1 MSNEKLLQSLTD
13 LVERYAKY
21 GSFIEKASE
30 QAEKFSEVV
39 VLRVVEDNQTKM
51 RELEGEVGPLLEQ
64 AKTAR
69 GDLQTERDKIQA
81 DVSDSQL
88 ALEELQL
95 RAAIGELDDEAFEEQ
110 SSEVKS
116 VVESADATIT
126 SLDKDLGELG
136 LLLARWQEV
145 GNAGESEGTTS
156 TATPEGATPEWAER
170 EEVTPEAVVSESE
183 GAPSEVEPE
192 GPVSVGEVE
201 LDEPE
206 SERVR
211 GLLVVHEGTPQ
222 EQSLPM
228 EGERF
233 TVGRGRKNDFQIKDD
248 SKVSRRHTTF
258 LDEEGVFLIRDGV
271 EQASGGWKTSANGTQ
286 VNGQLVTEATLVGG
300 EEITIGETHFRF
312 RVLS

>member
-13 LVERYAKY
+13 LVDRYAKY
-21 GSFIEKASE
+21 RSFIEKASE

-39 VLRVVEDNQTKM
+39 VERVVEDNRAKM
-51 RELEGEVGPLLEQ
+51 KELEGEVGPMLE
-64 AKTAR
+64 KAR
-69 GDLQTERDKIQA
+69 TVCGDLQSEKDKVQT
-81 DVSDSQL
+81 DVTDSQL

-95 RAAIGELDDEAFEEQ
+95 RAAIGELDDKAFEEQ
-110 SSEVKS
+110 SSEVKA
-116 VVESADATIT
+116 VVESADATIG
-126 SLDKDLGELG
+126 SLDQDLEKLR

-145 GNAGESEGTTS
+145 CGEDSGEESTS
-156 TATPEGATPEWAER
+156 TPAPEPAE
-170 EEVTPEAVVSESE
+170 VS
-183 GAPSEVEPE
+183 APSSAEPE

-206 SERVR
+206 GERVR
-211 GLLVVHEGTPQ
+211 GMLVVHEGTAQ

-228 EGERF
+228 EGASF
-233 TVGRGRKNDFQIKDD
+233 TVGRGRNNDFQIKDD

-258 LDEEGVFLIRDGV
+258 LDQEGVFLIRDGV